1 MMMLSK
7 VAHLCQ
13 MSFQVKHL
21 FLPFFPSTPQPTVNG
36 GECQPGYYCPEGS
49 HQQTPCTPGLYCELA
64 GLHAPT
70 NSCEPAYYCP
80 SGSSSPQ
87 EEPCPVGHYC
97 PLETAI
103 PVPCSNGTY
112 NPSIKQDEASD
123 CLPCEAGYYCNE
135 TGASTTS
142 GECAPRKLCQ
152 FLIPTKW
159 ILLLSCFLMDVVCMC
174 LAKCHQSTQPQNA
187 VMHELKTCQGG
198 KT

>member
-1 MMMLSK
+1 MIFWDIFALSRIK
-7 VAHLCQ
+7 GI
-13 MSFQVKHL
+13 FQVFHFVLNFCDFSMFSVSRKTCQCRQMAAACINNVFSL
-21 FLPFFPSTPQPTVNG
+21 STLQPAING

-49 HQQTPCTPGLYCELA
+49 HQQTPCTPGLYCELT

-142 GECAPRKLCQ
+142 GECAPRK
-152 FLIPTKW
+152 
-159 ILLLSCFLMDVVCMC
+159 S
-174 LAKCHQSTQPQNA
+174 CHQVFFFLLCVS
-187 VMHELKTCQGG
+187 
-198 KT
+198 